1 MARLIILLC
10 LCFLTV
16 GPAFCWW
23 ETGHRTVAR
32 IAARHLTPAAR
43 SRLARIFNVA
53 DSADAVA
60 DALAVAST
68 WADETKSQTQTGP
81 WHYIDLALQ
90 DSRSDFA
97 KRCEHDDCAP
107 ARIRIFAAQLS
118 AKEKDRSWSEVD
130 AVRYIV
136 HLVGDIHQ
144 PLHAISDADL
154 GGNCELLNPPFNDA
168 KNLHA
173 LWDGGIIREMSIDDR
188 ALAVDLDPSI
198 AQLSTT
204 SPATSVPAN
213 PTNAVAAQPDLTKGD
228 QDDWTW
234 ESHLLAQKVI
244 YGRLHIPTEPVI
256 FPKGCPNAPIEI
268 REFVPQID
276 GVYIN
281 DMKPVI
287 RRQLLLGG
295 LRLARVLND
304 SL

>member
-1 MARLIILLC
+1 MARHIILFL
-10 LCFLTV
+10 LCFV
-16 GPAFCWW
+16 VIRPAFCWW

-32 IAARHLTPAAR
+32 IAARRLTPAAQ

-53 DSADAVA
+53 DSSDAVA

-68 WADETKSQTQTGP
+68 WADETKAQTQTGP
-81 WHYIDLALQ
+81 WHYIDLTLQ
-90 DSRSDFA
+90 DTRSDFA
-97 KRCEHDDCAP
+97 RRCEHDNCAP
-107 ARIRIFAAQLS
+107 ARIRLFAAQLS
-118 AKEKDRSWSEVD
+118 AKEKNRSWSELD

-154 GGNCELLNPPFNDA
+154 GGNCELLGQPFNDA

-173 LWDGGIIREMSIDDR
+173 LWDGGIIREMTSDDR
-188 ALAVDLDPSI
+188 ALAVDLGISTVSTSAPTTPAPSPDP
-198 AQLSTT
+198 
-204 SPATSVPAN
+204 
-213 PTNAVAAQPDLTKGD
+213 TKDD

-256 FPKGCPNAPIEI
+256 FPKGCPNAPLEI

-276 GVYIN
+276 GLYID
-281 DMKPVI
+281 DMKVVI